1 MYLLLFLYPL
11 WRKVLAMLDR
21 WGEPPIMKK
30 RINAGSDEYFAWQ
43 EEHAG
48 ESELDEVF
56 GVGAGNDDDDD

>member
-11 WRKVLAMLDR
+11 WRKVLAVLDR
-21 WGEPPIMKK
+21 WGEPPIMKQ

-56 GVGAGNDDDDD
+56 GVGAANDDDDD